1 MPVSG
6 RGKMGKI
13 RLSPPEVAMT
23 ESKEEKRARLL
34 AKAAQEIDEYLEWEE
49 KNPQPDLTEIED
61 IALKLRKEFGQ
72 EIAQVAIESQA
83 SRIPAPGPKCAK
95 CGKEMRYKGKK
106 RTQVG
111 SRTGNLDV
119 ERGYYYCPKCKE
131 RLFPPG

>member
-1 MPVSG
+1 M
-6 RGKMGKI
+6 K
-13 RLSPPEVAMT
+13 

-49 KNPQPDLTEIED
+49 KNPEPDLTEIED
-61 IALKLRKEFGQ
+61 IALKLRKDFGQ
-72 EIAQVAIESQA
+72 EIAQMAIEGQA
-83 SRIPAPGPKCAK
+83 SRTLVPGPKCAK

-106 RTQVG
+106 RTQVE

-131 RLFPPG
+131 RLFPAG